1 MFNHLVT
8 LLRAASRAL
17 FNAHVAEER
26 HVARNAVRAA
36 LRARF
41 ARRPDLAAYVL
52 SSATSVVE
60 GAIKAAGHD
69 VYADVADVTLA
80 AEEALADAR

>member
-1 MFNHLVT
+1 MFNNLVA
-8 LLRAASRAL
+8 LLRATSCAL

-26 HVARNAVRAA
+26 RVARNAVRAA

-52 SSATSVVE
+52 SSATGVVE
-60 GAIKAAGHD
+60 DALKAAGRD